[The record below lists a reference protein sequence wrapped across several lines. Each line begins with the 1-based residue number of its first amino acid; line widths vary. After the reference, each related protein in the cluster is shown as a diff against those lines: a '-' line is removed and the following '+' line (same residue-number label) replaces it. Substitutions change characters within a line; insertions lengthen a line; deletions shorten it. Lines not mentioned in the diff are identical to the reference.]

1 LRISTKPDAIEIAHQ
16 MLSRDLSHQ
25 LIGVVKKTSA
35 IPPETI
41 GEAIGELLRGR
52 GLEMFQIV
60 LHAESVPIG

>member
-1 LRISTKPDAIEIAHQ
+1 